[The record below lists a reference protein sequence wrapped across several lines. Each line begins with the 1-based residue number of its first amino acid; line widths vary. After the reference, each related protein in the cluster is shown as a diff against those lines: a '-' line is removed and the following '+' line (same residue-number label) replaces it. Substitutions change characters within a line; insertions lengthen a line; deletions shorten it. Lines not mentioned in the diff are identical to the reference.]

1 MQWSVNGKTRWRITN
16 WLDEKDESKD
26 WKINVTVFWWI
37 QRHFDRRL
45 WLKNKRGFTICQR
58 FLSRCINLISVQGA
72 DQRRGDKTECC
83 VTWLECYWQR
93 RSLLIP
99 AHHLN
104 VSDCVEGFI
113 IPEEFSDGVVVAE
126 LVGHKTSTQLKT
138 QTLRCYKLYP
148 AIIKELPRIADSRHN
163 RYYTLSQL
171 VSLV

>member
-1 MQWSVNGKTRWRITN
+1 MECKWQNSVKNHELIG
-16 WLDEKDESKD
+16 
-26 WKINVTVFWWI
+26 WKGWI
-37 QRHFDRRL
+37 QR
-45 WLKNKRGFTICQR
+45 LKDKCYSVLMNTKTFWSEVMVEKQRGFTICQR